1 MNELYFL
8 SSLLKNSDF
17 KMQQIYKSFKGTA
30 REFIAAGVTING
42 KEINQPGL
50 SLMAQYG
57 VAKIV
62 GEVPRPEGKKGH
74 PEKIYAINGK
84 AGLRVEYREEVKEFV
99 SV

>member
-1 MNELYFL
+1 M
-8 SSLLKNSDF
+8 SI
-17 KMQQIYKSFKGTA
+17 QVYKSFKGTA

-42 KEINQPGL
+42 KGINQPGL

-74 PEKIYAINGK
+74 PEKIYLIQGK
-84 AGLRVEYREEVKEFV
+84 SGLRVEYREEVKELV
-99 SV
+99 EA

>member
-1 MNELYFL
+1 M
-8 SSLLKNSDF
+8 SI
-17 KMQQIYKSFKGTA
+17 QVYKSFKGTS

-62 GEVPRPEGKKGH
+62 GEVPRPEGKRGH
-74 PEKIYAINGK
+74 PEKIYVINGK
-84 AGLRVEYREEVKEFV
+84 AGLRVDWKETVEELETV
-99 SV
+99 

>member
-1 MNELYFL
+1 
-8 SSLLKNSDF
+8 
-17 KMQQIYKSFKGTA
+17 MQQIYKSFKGTA

-74 PEKIYAINGK
+74 PEKSIKSMVRQGYGWNTLK
-84 AGLRVEYREEVKEFV
+84 L
-99 SV
+99 

>member
-1 MNELYFL
+1 
-8 SSLLKNSDF
+8 
-17 KMQQIYKSFKGTA
+17 MQQVYKSFKGTA

-62 GEVPRPEGKKGH
+62 GEAPRPEGKRGH
-74 PEKIYAINGK
+74 NEKIYQVNGK
-84 AGLRVEYREEVKEFV
+84 AGLKVEYNLMNEANQLECIV
-99 SV
+99 

>member
-1 MNELYFL
+1 
-8 SSLLKNSDF
+8 
-17 KMQQIYKSFKGTA
+17 MQQIYKSFKGTA

-74 PEKIYAINGK
+74 PEKIYAIIGK
-84 AGLRVEYREEVKEFV
+84 SGLRVEYREEQKDLIAA
-99 SV
+99 

>member
-1 MNELYFL
+1 M
-8 SSLLKNSDF
+8 SI
-17 KMQQIYKSFKGTA
+17 QVYKSFKGTA

-62 GEVPRPEGKKGH
+62 GEVPRPEGKRGH
-74 PEKIYAINGK
+74 AEKIYQVNGK
-84 AGLRVEYREEVKEFV
+84 AGLRVEYQEKQKELATA
-99 SV
+99 

>member
-1 MNELYFL
+1 
-8 SSLLKNSDF
+8 
-17 KMQQIYKSFKGTA
+17 MQQVYKSFKGTA

-62 GEVPRPEGKKGH
+62 GEVPRPEGKRGH
-74 PEKIYAINGK
+74 NEKIYQVNGK
-84 AGLRVEYREEVKEFV
+84 AGLRVEYRETPKELTQSRETVKTLETA
-99 SV
+99 

>member
-1 MNELYFL
+1 M
-8 SSLLKNSDF
+8 SI
-17 KMQQIYKSFKGTA
+17 QIYKSFRGTA

-62 GEVPRPEGKKGH
+62 GEVPRPDGKKGH

-84 AGLRVEYREEVKEFV
+84 AGLRVDWKETVEELETV
-99 SV
+99 

>member
-1 MNELYFL
+1 MN
-8 SSLLKNSDF
+8 
-17 KMQQIYKSFKGTA
+17 QVYKSFKGTV

-42 KEINQPGL
+42 KEINQPAGL

-57 VAKIV
+57 VAKII

-84 AGLRVEYREEVKEFV
+84 AGLRVEYREEQKELIAA
-99 SV
+99 

>member
-1 MNELYFL
+1 MN
-8 SSLLKNSDF
+8 
-17 KMQQIYKSFKGTA
+17 QVYKSFKGTA

-62 GEVPRPEGKKGH
+62 GEVPRRGCGE
-74 PEKIYAINGK
+74 
-84 AGLRVEYREEVKEFV
+84 
-99 SV
+99 

>member
-1 MNELYFL
+1 
-8 SSLLKNSDF
+8 
-17 KMQQIYKSFKGTA
+17 MQQVYKSFKGTA

-74 PEKIYAINGK
+74 PEKICLNPFEFR
-84 AGLRVEYREEVKEFV
+84 AGLKRSTKGLP
-99 SV
+99 

>member
-1 MNELYFL
+1 MN
-8 SSLLKNSDF
+8 
-17 KMQQIYKSFKGTA
+17 QVYKSFKGTA

-74 PEKIYAINGK
+74 PEKIYVINGK
-84 AGLRVEYREEVKEFV
+84 AGLRVEYKEIPSESTQSREEVKEFV